1 MCACYFIAVRCGSWW
16 YANSI
21 WIRKCFVVLFHGEIN
36 RVWSKTEIVKH
47 CSMKTIFNDNNRL
60 RNRLWNLRGTNTA
73 ISMYPVPRTRFQR
86 RKSSLILE
94 HTPPYLKTVSE
105 RALLVLKQ
113 ISGRGEGA
121 PRKTCRERT
130 QLFQCSLSDATWN
143 RVWFLPSDQFQRV
156 TSLIVR
162 LPNEY
167 SWSGYV
173 CVKASMLFIVCLSA
187 KKNDIIIDD
196 YKLIKLLIVWVSL
209 APIVTGH

>member
-1 MCACYFIAVRCGSWW
+1 
-16 YANSI
+16 
-21 WIRKCFVVLFHGEIN
+21 
-36 RVWSKTEIVKH
+36 
-47 CSMKTIFNDNNRL
+47 MKTIFNDNNRL

-130 QLFQCSLSDATWN
+130 RLFQCSLSDATWN
-143 RVWFLPSDQFQRV
+143 RVWFLSADQFQRV

-162 LPNEY
+162 LANEY

-173 CVKASMLFIVCLSA
+173 CVNTRNTYLSCIHVIHRLLVC
-187 KKNDIIIDD
+187 KKSNIIIDD
-196 YKLIKLLIVWVSL
+196 YKLIKLYEQRPLLRDYAWRIDDRAEGGS
-209 APIVTGH
+209 VTGDRSLTWDHQMWVLYR